1 MKLIMERTVFNK
13 AQLEMLDIMANVRSD
28 EELDALKHAV
38 SEFYARRADEEMEKL
53 WQSGQWNEQTL
64 KELGKVVLD
73 TNCLVQMLSVHSP
86 YRAAWQAFREGKYEL
101 CVTDDI
107 VDEYE
112 EIIERVANAAVAH
125 NIVNAII
132 RSPFTRFF
140 TPHFRFRLIEQ
151 DPDDNKFV
159 DCAIVAGADYIV
171 SEDAHFRV
179 LETIPFP
186 KVNVIRL
193 NRFMEELAG
202 L

>member
-1 MKLIMERTVFNK
+1 MKRL
-13 AQLEMLDIMANVRSD
+13 
-28 EELDALKHAV
+28 
-38 SEFYARRADEEMEKL
+38 
-53 WQSGQWNEQTL
+53 
-64 KELGKVVLD
+64 VVLD

-140 TPHFRFRLIEQ
+140 TPHFRFRLIECLF
-151 DPDDNKFV
+151 PAENPF
-159 DCAIVAGADYIV
+159 DY
-171 SEDAHFRV
+171 DK
-179 LETIPFP
+179 L
-186 KVNVIRL
+186 
-193 NRFMEELAG
+193 
-202 L
+202 

>member
-1 MKLIMERTVFNK
+1 
-13 AQLEMLDIMANVRSD
+13 
-28 EELDALKHAV
+28 
-38 SEFYARRADEEMEKL
+38 
-53 WQSGQWNEQTL
+53 
-64 KELGKVVLD
+64 
-73 TNCLVQMLSVHSP
+73 MLSVHSP
-86 YRAAWQAFREGKYEL
+86 YRAAWQAFREGRYEL

-132 RSPFTRFF
+132 RSPFT
-140 TPHFRFRLIEQ
+140 RFRLIEQ

-186 KVNVIRL
+186 KVRVIHL
-193 NRFMEELAG
+193 SRFMEELAG
-202 L
+202 C

>member
-1 MKLIMERTVFNK
+1 MK
-13 AQLEMLDIMANVRSD
+13 
-28 EELDALKHAV
+28 
-38 SEFYARRADEEMEKL
+38 RA
-53 WQSGQWNEQTL
+53 
-64 KELGKVVLD
+64 VVLD

-86 YRAAWQAFREGKYEL
+86 YRSAWQAFRDGKYEL

-132 RSPFTRFF
+132 RSPYTRFF

-179 LETIPFP
+179 LEKIPFS
-186 KVNVIRL
+186 
-193 NRFMEELAG
+193 
-202 L
+202 